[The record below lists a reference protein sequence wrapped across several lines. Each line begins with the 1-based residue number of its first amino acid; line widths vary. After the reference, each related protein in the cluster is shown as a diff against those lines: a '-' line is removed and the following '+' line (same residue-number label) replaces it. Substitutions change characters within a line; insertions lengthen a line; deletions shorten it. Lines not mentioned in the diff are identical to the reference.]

1 MVKYYILRF
10 KCDPGRCCKNKNEN
24 AVYDM
29 MSYGECSLFNNN
41 SGAHVQNSII
51 NITNANIGFEYS
63 MTPCRVTKMQ
73 VFVQWCTYL

>member
-1 MVKYYILRF
+1 
-10 KCDPGRCCKNKNEN
+10 
-24 AVYDM
+24 M

-41 SGAHVQNSII
+41 SNDAQVHPCTTAHVQNSII
-51 NITNANIGFEYS
+51 NSTNANIGFKYS